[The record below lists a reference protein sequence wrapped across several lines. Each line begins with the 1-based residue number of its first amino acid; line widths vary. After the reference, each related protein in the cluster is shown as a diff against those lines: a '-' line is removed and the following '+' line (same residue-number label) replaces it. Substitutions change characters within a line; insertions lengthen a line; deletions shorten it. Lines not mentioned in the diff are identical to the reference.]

1 MVKKSSECLEENDA
15 QEVSRPMPFDD
26 VGDLGDSIHLWT
38 IPLDGPAAR
47 QAHDARLL
55 STDEAARAA
64 RFRFARDRRRF
75 IAGRGALRRILAH
88 YLAAAPEALRFA
100 YGAAGKPAL
109 AQPQAGRP
117 IQFNLSH
124 CEHLGLLA
132 VAHDRA
138 LGVDIERVRRASD
151 LASLAQRFF
160 APQEAAALAD
170 ISPPHHE
177 RAFFACWTRKEAFLN
192 AFGAGLS
199 VPLDGFCGSVDPDR
213 PARLLATRWRPA
225 EAGRWSLADIA
236 LDPDFRAAIAI
247 EGPLGEVRS
256 WHLSEKPEE
265 GSARIAPPRDH
276 P

>member
-1 MVKKSSECLEENDA
+1 MRFS
-15 QEVSRPMPFDD
+15 D

-47 QAHDARLL
+47 QVQDARLL
-55 STDEAARAA
+55 SADEAARAA

-88 YLAAAPEALRFA
+88 YLAAAPEALCFA

-109 AQPQAGRP
+109 ARPQAGRP

-124 CEHLGLLA
+124 CEHLGL
-132 VAHDRA
+132 
-138 LGVDIERVRRASD
+138 
-151 LASLAQRFF
+151 F
-160 APQEAAALAD
+160 ALA
-170 ISPPHHE
+170 H
-177 RAFFACWTRKEAFLN
+177 
-192 AFGAGLS
+192 
-199 VPLDGFCGSVDPDR
+199 DR

-247 EGPLGEVRS
+247 KGPLGEVRS

-265 GSARIAPPRDH
+265 GSARITPLSATHSVPFRGWC
-276 P
+276 